1 MVQILYATYS
11 PTLSVETVYTYAR
24 AEHIDYFDAPHTAL
38 LFHPLRNHTA
48 YGW

>member
-1 MVQILYATYS
+1 MP
-11 PTLSVETVYTYAR
+11 PTVLQPPTVYTYAR